1 MIKVFPFK
9 FILNKEIMEDA
20 DGTIFEAEENADCL
34 TINVSWKDESGWE
47 DNVDYGISQVEDNI
61 NKKRWLIV
69 E

>member
-1 MIKVFPFK
+1 
-9 FILNKEIMEDA
+9 MEDA

-47 DNVDYGISQVEDNI
+47 DNVDYTVSEVVDNI
-61 NKKRWLIV
+61 EEKIWLIV